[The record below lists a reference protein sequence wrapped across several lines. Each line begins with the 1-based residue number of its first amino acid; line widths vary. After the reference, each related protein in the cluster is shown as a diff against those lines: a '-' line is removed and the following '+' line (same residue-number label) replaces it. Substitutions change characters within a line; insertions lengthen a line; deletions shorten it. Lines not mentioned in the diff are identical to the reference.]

1 MQRIIETVSEKG
13 VLSLNRQKCA
23 VIGCGFVGASI
34 AFSLTES
41 GMFSEMVLIDVN
53 RDKAEGEAM
62 DLSHGLPFASPM
74 KIYAGDY
81 SELKDCF
88 LIIITAGTSQREGE
102 TRLNLVHRNVEIFK
116 SIIPQITAVNSE
128 AVILVVSNPVDI
140 LTYVTLKLSGFPPN
154 RVIGSGTVLDTARLK
169 YLLGERLGVDSRSV
183 HAFIIGE
190 HGDSELAVWSGANV
204 SGIDIEDFCTISG
217 NSNCGMIHNLY
228 EDVKNSA
235 YEVIAKKGATYYAIA
250 MTVRRIAKAIIRNEH
265 SVMPVSCY
273 TDGHYGVSD
282 VCIGIPAIVGENGIE
297 KVLDIPLSKEENE
310 QLLQSVSTLKN
321 VLSDIL

>member
-1 MQRIIETVSEKG
+1 M
-13 VLSLNRQKCA
+13 NRQKCA

-102 TRLNLVHRNVEIFK
+102 TRLDLVHRNVEIFK
-116 SIIPQITAVNSE
+116 SIIPQITVVNSE